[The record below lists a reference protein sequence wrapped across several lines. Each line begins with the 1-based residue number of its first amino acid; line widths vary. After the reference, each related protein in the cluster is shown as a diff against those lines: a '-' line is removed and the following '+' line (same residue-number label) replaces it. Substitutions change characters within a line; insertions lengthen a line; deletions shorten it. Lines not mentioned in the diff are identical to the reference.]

1 MKPTIT
7 AQNDALTLRVLK
19 TDKFK
24 AGMLSLSAVLPIERD
39 SAYLT
44 SLLFSVL
51 MRGTEKYPSL
61 EAINRRL
68 DYLYGTELTLR
79 NFYRGD
85 LQVIGFSAELLDTA
99 YLPDGDPTA
108 DILEVVEQ
116 ILFHPLRNENG
127 LLLEKYV
134 ESEKKLQCDSI
145 RSLKNNPRVY
155 AAEQMRGLLYGGQPC
170 GVPIYG
176 TEEDLMA
183 VTPELL
189 TAHWKRLTESLT
201 LDCFYVGSMDEG
213 ALWEH
218 LRSTVGKYT
227 HKKKDEKLPCAC
239 APIPMRETAQTVCEE
254 IDAGQSHLLMAWRS
268 DKTLNS
274 EGHAA
279 RIVLNELFG
288 ASPVSR
294 LFVHVRERLS
304 LCYSCSSAYAS
315 FKGTLRVA
323 CGVHRDNREAAEEEI
338 KRQFGVLS
346 DGAFS
351 EDELMAAKKS
361 LQHYLRQIEDSP
373 SAMESFYYSRIVA
386 ENPDTVENLS
396 KAIEEVTKEDVVQ
409 AAREFSPHTVY
420 FLKGTLNEEECDD
433 DEN

>member
-24 AGMLSLSAVLPIERD
+24 AGMLSLSAFLPIDRD

-68 DYLYGTELTLR
+68 DYLYGTDLVLR

-85 LQVIGFSAELLDTA
+85 LQIVGFAAELLDTA
-99 YLPDGDPTA
+99 YLPDGDSTA
-108 DILEVVEQ
+108 DVLEVVEQ
-116 ILFHPLRNENG
+116 ILFHPLRDENG

-155 AAEQMRGLLYGGQPC
+155 ANEQMRGLLYAGQPC

-176 TEEDLMA
+176 TIEELMA

-189 TAHWKRLTESLT
+189 TAHWKRLTETLT
-201 LDCFYVGSMDEG
+201 LDCFYVGSMDEN
-213 ALWEH
+213 ALWEQ
-218 LRSTVGKYT
+218 LCATVGKYT
-227 HKKKDEKLPCAC
+227 RRRSTALPCAC
-239 APIPMRETAQTVCEE
+239 APIPVRETVQAVCEE
-254 IDAGQSHLLMAWRS
+254 IDAGQSQLLMSWRS

-279 RIVLNELFG
+279 RMVLNELFG
-288 ASPVSR
+288 GSPVSR

-304 LCYSCSSAYAS
+304 LCYSCSSSYRS
-315 FKGTLRVA
+315 YKGTLLVA
-323 CGVHRDNREAAEEEI
+323 CGIHRDNREAAEEEI
-338 KRQFGVLS
+338 KRQFDVILNGE
-346 DGAFS
+346 FS
-351 EDELMAAKKS
+351 ESELAAAKKS
-361 LQHYLRQIEDSP
+361 LQHYLRQIDDSP
-373 SAMESFYYSRIVA
+373 SALDSFYYSRIIA
-386 ENPDTVENLS
+386 QNSDTVENLS
-396 KAIEEVTKEDVVQ
+396 KAIEDVTKKAVIEE
-409 AAREFSPHTVY
+409 ARGFSPHTVY
-420 FLKGTLNEEECDD
+420 FLKGTLNEEACDD
-433 DEN
+433 EEN